1 MALLRVVLDTNVL
14 ISGLAYPKSIPGKIV
29 LAFRVGALEVVLSD
43 FILEECRGVLPR
55 LSSRHHLTASE
66 VNDLVDSLAILCE
79 WVECDPTE
87 VEPQLRDVNDQ
98 AILQTLKAAQRL
110 GSVDALI
117 TGDKDLLELSSAY
130 PILTPAAFWAR
141 HGS

>member
-1 MALLRVVLDTNVL
+1 
-14 ISGLAYPKSIPGKIV
+14 
-29 LAFRVGALEVVLSD
+29 
-43 FILEECRGVLPR
+43 VLPR